1 MKYFIFIL
9 RVIWLRFNL
18 PIYLFKNLFFFKGSV
33 ERSCAG
39 ELNGNTNEAN
49 TDTSKKPKIETFG
62 GVSETNITDE
72 PAAKK
77 PKLETSGG
85 VSETNNESGDKQSS
99 AEQQPEAET
108 KPVKYGLK

>member
-1 MKYFIFIL
+1 M
-9 RVIWLRFNL
+9 
-18 PIYLFKNLFFFKGSV
+18 S
-33 ERSCAG
+33 
-39 ELNGNTNEAN
+39 EAN
-49 TDTSKKPKIETFG
+49 ITDEPAPKKPKIETSD
-62 GVSETNITDE
+62 GVSETNITHE

-99 AEQQPEAET
+99 AAQQPEAEA

>member
-1 MKYFIFIL
+1 
-9 RVIWLRFNL
+9 
-18 PIYLFKNLFFFKGSV
+18 
-33 ERSCAG
+33 
-39 ELNGNTNEAN
+39 
-49 TDTSKKPKIETFG
+49 
-62 GVSETNITDE
+62 VSETNITDE